1 MAGQDERQDKSLKSR
16 SHVAT
21 GCMQETRHDV
31 CQRRTSSPFA
41 DEKEG
46 IQHEQALS
54 MASERVKVRVLKV
67 KLVLACRMERM
78 ESLDQGRRRL
88 GWSSTSCTHA
98 FTAPLS
104 ASRHATGLSR
114 ELSRRRKH
122 LDSRSTTRQ
131 TVAAS
136 SDSRSFAKAIM
147 EGKLSRLS
155 RVASK
160 LPRLGQ
166 ED

>member
-1 MAGQDERQDKSLKSR
+1 
-16 SHVAT
+16 
-21 GCMQETRHDV
+21 
-31 CQRRTSSPFA
+31 
-41 DEKEG
+41 
-46 IQHEQALS
+46 

-114 ELSRRRKH
+114 ELSCRDVRGGARG
-122 LDSRSTTRQ
+122 DSRDEEEE
-131 TVAAS
+131 AS
-136 SDSRSFAKAIM
+136 
-147 EGKLSRLS
+147 
-155 RVASK
+155 
-160 LPRLGQ
+160 
-166 ED
+166 